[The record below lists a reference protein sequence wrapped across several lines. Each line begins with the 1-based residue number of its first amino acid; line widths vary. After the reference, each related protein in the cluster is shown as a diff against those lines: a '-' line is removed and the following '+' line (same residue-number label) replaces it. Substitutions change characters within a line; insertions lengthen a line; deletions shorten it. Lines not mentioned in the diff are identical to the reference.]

1 MADVNPQDIMRM
13 LQESANSQKS
23 FADKLREQRL
33 ARTSE
38 LNQFQDQVN
47 TPNDFQTP
55 GGVPLN
61 PADVINA
68 KSLFAKSMQGALSP
82 YSPEL
87 EQKALGSQADIL
99 AQIYQLSQA
108 DKKIAETTGGTIEDI
123 LKKQK
128 ALKDAG
134 YDTSAIDKEIESVY
148 GIKKSDSE
156 DSILSKVED
165 KQARSKAAEYV
176 AFMKD
181 LKETKEKLSGN
192 GLGSDLV
199 TSQTGPLAQ
208 MLGQYGE
215 SGDVRTQIDKLNANV
230 KSKTY
235 GAAVSE
241 GERKDANKWLPSSAR
256 QETQNTKRLEAIY
269 NSKKNELTSL
279 LRGQGLTENEINT
292 YLDKMMVNN
301 TTTTAP
307 TAPVQ
312 DTLGIL

>member
-1 MADVNPQDIMRM
+1 MADVNPQDIMKL
-13 LQESANSQKS
+13 LQESAASQKTY
-23 FADKLREQRL
+23 ADKLREQRL
-33 ARTSE
+33 ARTAE
-38 LNQFQDQVN
+38 LDQFQNQVN

-68 KSLFAKSMQGALSP
+68 KSLFANSMKSALSP

-87 EQKALGSQADIL
+87 EQKAMNSQADIL

-134 YDTSAIDKEIESVY
+134 YDTSAIDKEIEDIY
-148 GIKKSDSE
+148 GIKKSESS

-165 KQARSKAAEYV
+165 KAARGKAAEYV

-181 LKETKEKLSGN
+181 LKETKEKLSGK
-192 GLGSDLV
+192 GLASDIT

-208 MLGQYGE
+208 MLGQYGK

-230 KSKTY
+230 KNKTY

-241 GERKDANKWLPSSAR
+241 GELKDANKWLPSSAR
-256 QETQNTKRLEAIY
+256 QETQNVKRLEAIY

-279 LRGQGLTENEINT
+279 LRGQGLSESEINT
-292 YLDKMMVNN
+292 YLDKMMVND

-307 TAPVQ
+307 VK